1 MTLFLNNYTVM
12 DWHRM
17 GEPVAERR
25 GKQKRN
31 LTAYT
36 YNESTAKEIYRLI
49 KEEYYGLLKELDPER
64 DV

>member
-1 MTLFLNNYTVM
+1 M